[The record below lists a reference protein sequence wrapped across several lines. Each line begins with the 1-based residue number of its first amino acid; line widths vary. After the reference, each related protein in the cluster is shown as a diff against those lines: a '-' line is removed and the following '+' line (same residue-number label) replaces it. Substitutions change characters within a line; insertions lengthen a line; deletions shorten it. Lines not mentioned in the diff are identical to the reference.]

1 MPSRKR
7 ERNTSLEPIKQSAA
21 VCKARPDKAYAVRYH
36 KTDAKGRKAWT
47 RKFFRT
53 KAAALVFSSQK
64 LAERVSLGNLAH
76 GLSDLLKQEA
86 LACTERLKP
95 YGKTLSDAVN
105 YYIADLALTE
115 KSTSVEKAA
124 QEMLVG
130 MAKNRLSGRHIKA
143 TESYLNQ
150 FSLAHGKDTVATV
163 NAQKI
168 QAWLESKKMS
178 DVTFNT
184 KLRYLRSFFA
194 FCLKRKY
201 AKENPA
207 NEVSFKKVMSAVPR
221 LLSPSDLRVIIAAS
235 DEAIRPALVLQ
246 AFCGVRSA
254 ELARVEWKD
263 ILQSGHLQIGADK
276 AKTAKRR
283 LTPIPSTALRYL
295 LSVRKA
301 SGAIFPAPKV
311 DAWVKERKEAG
322 EAPSASEVEG
332 RRTDALN
339 VALHAVKVACP
350 GIKWGSNAL
359 RASALSYR
367 LAETKDAAAT
377 ALEMGNSPAVLL
389 RDYRELTTGA
399 EASEW
404 FAVNPSNASGSS
416 VKFLT
421 KKRQS
426 KAG

>member
-7 ERNTSLEPIKQSAA
+7 ERNSSLEPIKQSAA
-21 VCKARPDKAYAVRYH
+21 VCKDRPDKSYAVPYH
-36 KTDAKGRKAWT
+36 KTDAKGRKVWT

-53 KAAALVFSSQK
+53 KAEALAFSSQK
-64 LAERVSLGNLAH
+64 KAEKVSLGNLAH

-86 LACTERLKP
+86 LGCTERLRP
-95 YGKTLSDAVN
+95 YGKTLSDAVD

-124 QEMLVG
+124 QEMLAG
-130 MAKNRLSGRHIKA
+130 MAKNRLSRRHIKA

-150 FSLAHGKDTVATV
+150 FSRAHGKDAVASV
-163 NAQKI
+163 NPQRI
-168 QAWLESKKMS
+168 QTWLESSKMA

-194 FCLKRKY
+194 FCLKKKY

-207 NEVSFKKVMSAVPR
+207 IELDPKKVTSAVPR
-221 LLSPSDLRVIIAAS
+221 LLSPSDLRVILAAS
-235 DEAIRPALVLQ
+235 DEVIRPALVLQ

-295 LSVRKA
+295 LSARKA

-311 DAWVKERKEAG
+311 EAWVKELKEAG
-322 EAPSASEVEG
+322 DAPSASEVEG

-339 VALHAVKVACP
+339 VALHSVKAACP
-350 GIKWGSNAL
+350 GIKWENNAM

-389 RDYRELTTGA
+389 RDYRELTTEE
-399 EASEW
+399 EASAW
-404 FAVNPSNASGSS
+404 FAVDPKNPQGKVVRLSEKS
-416 VKFLT
+416 
-421 KKRQS
+421 KRT
-426 KAG
+426 A

>member
-1 MPSRKR
+1 MASRKR

-21 VCKARPDKAYAVRYH
+21 VCKERPDKAYAVRYH
-36 KTDAKGRKAWT
+36 KTDSKGRKVWT

-53 KAAALVFSSQK
+53 KADALPFSSQK

-86 LACTERLKP
+86 LACSERLRP
-95 YGKTLSDAVN
+95 FGKTLSDAVD

-130 MAKNRLSGRHIKA
+130 MAKNRLSRRHLKA
-143 TESYLNQ
+143 AESNLNQ
-150 FSLAHGKDTVATV
+150 FSLAHGKDTVASV
-163 NAQKI
+163 NAQRI
-168 QAWLESKKMS
+168 QVWLESSKMA
-178 DVTFNT
+178 DVTYNT
-184 KLRYLRSFFA
+184 KLRYLRSFFS
-194 FCLKRKY
+194 FCVKKKY

-207 NEVSFKKVMSAVPR
+207 IEVDFKKVVSAVPR
-221 LLSPSDLRVIIAAS
+221 LLSPSDLRVILAAS
-235 DEAIRPALVLQ
+235 DESIRPALTLQ

-254 ELARVEWKD
+254 ELARAEWKD
-263 ILQSGHLQIGADK
+263 ILQSGVLQIGADK

-311 DAWVKERKEAG
+311 DVWVKERKEAG
-322 EAPSASEVEG
+322 EAASASEIEA

-339 VALHAVKVACP
+339 VALHAVRAACP
-350 GIKWGSNAL
+350 GIKWANNAL

-367 LAETKDAAAT
+367 LAETQNSAKT
-377 ALEMGNSPAVLL
+377 ALEMGNSPTVLL
-389 RDYRELTTGA
+389 RDDRELTTEA
-399 EASEW
+399 EAKEW
-404 FAVNPSNASGSS
+404 FDVDPKTPAGKILSLSRKP
-416 VKFLT
+416 
-421 KKRQS
+421 KRS
-426 KAG
+426 A